1 MIPPYAIFLAMAVF
15 SFPTFLLKNHE
26 RSCKQLMSQN
36 QLQRGLKAR
45 HLTMI
50 AIGGS
55 IGTGLFLASGGSIH
69 SAGPGGA
76 LVAYLAISIMV
87 YFLMTSLG
95 EMAAFMPVSGSFS
108 TYATRFVDPSLGFAL
123 GWNYWYNWAI
133 TIAVELSASALIMKY
148 WFPDTPA
155 IVWSALFLGLLF
167 ALNLLSVK
175 AYGESEYWFAL
186 IKVVTVIVFIIV
198 GVLMIFG
205 IMGGQAVGFQNFTKG
220 DAPFNGGFMALLGV
234 FMIAG
239 FSFQGTELVGV
250 AAGESEDPARNI
262 PKAIRQIFWRILLFY
277 ILAILI
283 IGLLVPY
290 DNPNLISGDLTDI
303 AISPFTIV
311 FENAGFAF
319 AASVMN
325 AVILT
330 SVLSAGNS
338 GMYASTR
345 MLWNLAKEGNA
356 PKWFAKVTSNG
367 VPINA
372 LILTALIG
380 ALAFLSSLFGEGE
393 VYVWLLNA
401 SGMSGFIAWLGIA
414 ISHYRFRKAYIAQG
428 RDLSELPYR
437 AKWFPFGPI
446 FAFIICCIVIFGQ
459 NYSAF
464 MGGMIDWYGVLVS
477 YIGLPLFLIIWLAYK
492 ITQKTKL
499 VPLEQ
504 VDFSMD
510 EYTK

>member
-1 MIPPYAIFLAMAVF
+1 
-15 SFPTFLLKNHE
+15 
-26 RSCKQLMSQN
+26 MSQN

-414 ISHYRFRKAYIAQG
+414 ISHYRFRKAFIAQG

-464 MGGMIDWYGVLVS
+464 IGGTVDWYGVMVS